1 MLPEFSF
8 CPGPELL
15 SALPGRSE
23 TLSSEAGSLFR
34 AHRMTSDGKPNY
46 KMLCISDVLFEDR
59 MEAAVPP
66 PSVPPRCVNYGP
78 RGREHLR
85 ALALT

>member
-15 SALPGRSE
+15 AALPGSSE
-23 TLSSEAGSLFR
+23 TLSFEAGSLFQ
-34 AHRMTSDGKPNY
+34 AHRMTSDGQPNY

-59 MEAAVPP
+59 PEEAALP

-78 RGREHLR
+78 RGREHLGE
-85 ALALT
+85 LALT